1 MNVTK
6 NRVVR
11 VPDELWDAAQAKAR
25 SENKQLSTVIRR
37 MLSQYVRETR

>member
-1 MNVTK
+1 MSYTK

-25 SENKQLSTVIRR
+25 NENKQLSTVIRR
-37 MLSQYVRETR
+37 LLSQYVRS